1 MTANEVLLSIRTVM
15 NDRRHNTEIQ
25 AMLAAIYNH
34 YRARVSA
41 RSEFPKDVLRFV
53 QGCSKSVSGV
63 CKGESRVF
71 QDCFKGMNKF

>member
-41 RSEFPKDVLRFV
+41 RSEQISTWQVETYPTNKLLGGV
-53 QGCSKSVSGV
+53 GCSDISPG
-63 CKGESRVF
+63 
-71 QDCFKGMNKF
+71 N